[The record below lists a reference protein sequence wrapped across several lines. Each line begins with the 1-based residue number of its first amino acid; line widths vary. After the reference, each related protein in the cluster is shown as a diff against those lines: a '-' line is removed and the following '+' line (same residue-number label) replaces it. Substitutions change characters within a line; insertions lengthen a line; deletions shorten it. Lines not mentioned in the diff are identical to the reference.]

1 MSKKRYYIS
10 LVCLLMLCT
19 TIYGVEIVTT
29 THVFDEM
36 YKQGQMSVTNQNQS
50 ILATT
55 ETLTYTC
62 TNGAKFYADPYKTFG
77 KISIFMEGSGVAVTT
92 TQIDNLKEIDIYHY
106 PQGKDLSSKIVV
118 SISTDGENWEKLQ
131 LKNQVSV
138 YVRATMPATGDYY
151 VRIERDGN
159 DGKNFFYIHQ
169 IEYTTEKCAC
179 FPYIKPE

>member
-10 LVCLLMLCT
+10 LICLLMLCT

-36 YKQGQMSVTNQNQS
+36 YKQGQMNVTDQNK
-50 ILATT
+50 LATT

-62 TNGAKFYADPYKTFG
+62 TNGAKFDADPYKTYG
-77 KISIFMEGSGVAVTT
+77 KISIFMDKSSATVTT
-92 TQIDNLKEIDIYHY
+92 SQVDNLKEIDIYHY
-106 PQGKDLSSKIVV
+106 PQEDLSSKIVV

-151 VRIERDGN
+151 VRIERSGP
-159 DGKNFFYIHQ
+159 FYIHQ

>member
-10 LVCLLMLCT
+10 LICLLMLCT

-29 THVFDEM
+29 THNF
-36 YKQGQMSVTNQNQS
+36 QAMSPDKTQIEFSNSNKV
-50 ILATT
+50 AKT
-55 ETLTYTC
+55 ELLTYTC
-62 TNGAKFYADPYKTFG
+62 TNEATFG
-77 KISIFMEGSGVAVTT
+77 LYTNVTPSPICILMKQSNATVTT

-106 PQGKDLSSKIVV
+106 PQEDLSSRIVV
-118 SISTDGENWEKLQ
+118 SISTDEKKWEKLQ
-131 LKNQVSV
+131 VKNQVSV

-151 VRIERDGN
+151 VRIERS
-159 DGKNFFYIHQ
+159 GKDFYIHK

>member
-10 LVCLLMLCT
+10 LICLLMLCT

-29 THVFDEM
+29 THNFSA
-36 YKQGQMSVTNQNQS
+36 MSSDKTQIEFLSDNL
-50 ILATT
+50 IAKTPL
-55 ETLTYTC
+55 LTYTC
-62 TNGAKFYADPYKTFG
+62 AKGARFHADPNVAFG
-77 KISIFMEGSGVAVTT
+77 KISIFMNTTDATVTT
-92 TQIDNLKEIDIYHY
+92 SQIDNLKEIDIYHY
-106 PQGKDLSSKIVV
+106 PQGDLSSKIVV

-151 VRIERDGN
+151 VRIERSGH
-159 DGKNFFYIHQ
+159 FYIHQ

>member
-10 LVCLLMLCT
+10 LICLLMLCT

-36 YKQGQMSVTNQNQS
+36 YKQGQMSVINQNQS

-77 KISIFMEGSGVAVTT
+77 KISIFMTEPGATVTT
-92 TQIDNLKEIDIYHY
+92 TQIDNLKEIDKLLASFAKLKGGEEMEEDRQPGLF
-106 PQGKDLSSKIVV
+106 PQWIRLEFRSG
-118 SISTDGENWEKLQ
+118 GF
-131 LKNQVSV
+131 
-138 YVRATMPATGDYY
+138 R
-151 VRIERDGN
+151 ERRGP
-159 DGKNFFYIHQ
+159 GRYW
-169 IEYTTEKCAC
+169 
-179 FPYIKPE
+179 P

>member
-10 LVCLLMLCT
+10 LICLLMLCT

-29 THVFDEM
+29 THNFSAMIGDKAQIEFSD
-36 YKQGQMSVTNQNQS
+36 KNAIAKTP
-50 ILATT
+50 L
-55 ETLTYTC
+55 LTYTC
-62 TNGAKFYADPYKTFG
+62 TNGAKFYADPYETFG
-77 KISIFMEGSGVAVTT
+77 KISIFMTEPGATVTT

-106 PQGKDLSSKIVV
+106 PQEDLSLKIVV
-118 SISTDGENWEKLQ
+118 SISTDGENWEELQ
-131 LKNQVSV
+131 LINQVSV

-151 VRIERDGN
+151 LQIKSKSKD
-159 DGKNFFYIHQ
+159 FYIHQ

>member
-10 LVCLLMLCT
+10 LICLLMLCT

-36 YKQGQMSVTNQNQS
+36 YKQGQMNVTDQNK
-50 ILATT
+50 LATT

-62 TNGAKFYADPYKTFG
+62 ANGAKFYADPYKTYG
-77 KISIFMEGSGVAVTT
+77 KISIFMDKSSATVTT
-92 TQIDNLKEIDIYHY
+92 SQVDNLKEIDIYHY
-106 PQGKDLSSKIVV
+106 PQEDLSSKIVV
-118 SISTDGENWEKLQ
+118 SISTDGKKWEELQ
-131 LKNQVSV
+131 LINQVSV

-151 VRIERDGN
+151 VRIEQRSGQDY
-159 DGKNFFYIHQ
+159 FYIHQ
-169 IEYTTEKCAC
+169 ITYYTEKCAC

>member
-10 LVCLLMLCT
+10 LICLLMLCT

-29 THVFDEM
+29 THNFST
-36 YKQGQMSVTNQNQS
+36 MSGDKAQIEFLSDNLIAKTP
-50 ILATT
+50 L
-55 ETLTYTC
+55 LTYTC
-62 TNGAKFYADPYKTFG
+62 AKGARFHSDPNVAFG

-106 PQGKDLSSKIVV
+106 PQGKDLSSRMVV

-131 LKNQVSV
+131 VKNQLSV

-151 VRIERDGN
+151 VRIERSGQD
-159 DGKNFFYIHQ
+159 FYIHQ

>member
-10 LVCLLMLCT
+10 LICLLMLCT

-77 KISIFMEGSGVAVTT
+77 KISIFMDKSDATVTT
-92 TQIDNLKEIDIYHY
+92 SQIDNLKEIDIYHY
-106 PQGKDLSSKIVV
+106 PQEDLSLKIVV

-138 YVRATMPATGDYY
+138 YVRATMPTTGDYY
-151 VRIERDGN
+151 VRIERSGQD
-159 DGKNFFYIHQ
+159 FYIHQ
-169 IEYTTEKCAC
+169 IKYTTEKCAC